1 MSAMSALPRVT
12 AIIIVYNGAEFLDE
26 SIASVRAQTYRDW
39 ELLIVDD
46 GSSDGS
52 REIAVRH
59 ASDDS
64 RIELLEHP
72 DRRNHGMSAT
82 RNLGLARA
90 RGEFVGFNDADDV
103 WLPSK
108 LEEQVAAFDEHPEV
122 AMVYG
127 RSLIWHSWEPG
138 TGSSDYFY
146 DLGVTPDRVVA
157 PPTLFRNLLRNE
169 FQTPT
174 PCNALMRRSAMLA
187 IGGSEASFGG
197 MFEDQ
202 VLFAKLLVRY
212 PVFVSDRCWAKYRQ
226 HDRSA
231 TAISAASG
239 ADHAFQLHYLHW
251 LRRYLAER
259 EHAAPA
265 DRIAVERT
273 IAAVHYRHAMRR
285 MRRRAADVLRRR

>member
-1 MSAMSALPRVT
+1 MTTLPRVT

-26 SIASVRAQTYRDW
+26 AISSVRAQTYADW

-46 GSSDGS
+46 GSSDAS

-59 ASDDS
+59 ASDDP
-64 RIELLEHP
+64 RINVLQHP
-72 DRRNHGMSAT
+72 DRCNHGMSAT
-82 RNLGLARA
+82 RNLGLAHA
-90 RGEFVGFNDADDV
+90 RGEFVGFNDSDDV
-103 WLPSK
+103 WLPPK

-127 RSLIWHSWEPG
+127 RSLVWHSWDPG
-138 TGSSDYFY
+138 SEVRDFFY
-146 DLGVTPDRVVA
+146 DLGVTPDRVVV

-174 PCNALMRRSAMLA
+174 PCNALMRRAAMSAV
-187 IGGSEASFGG
+187 GGSDESFGG

-231 TAISAASG
+231 SAISGASG
-239 ADHAFQLHYLHW
+239 TDDAFQLRYLRW
-251 LRRYLAER
+251 LRRYLAETER
-259 EHAAPA
+259 AGLA
-265 DRIAVERT
+265 DRFAVERT
-273 IAAVHYRHAMRR
+273 IATVNYRRVRRR
-285 MRRRAADVLRRR
+285 MRRRATDVLGRR